1 MRAASWM
8 FNRRPVAWATAL
20 VCLGMVP
27 AWAGVGTTGD
37 FSVYPVFI
45 QPGPGDTDLGNNF
58 LGLGNN
64 GVGSLL
70 VDGGSFLSAAAI
82 QFGNGGSGVATGLI
96 DGAGTRVNL
105 VGDGNTN
112 RLEVGN
118 WGRGSLTVSG
128 GATLDGRASSAA
140 CLTLNRWCN
149 NFIGNAA
156 GSDGLF
162 TVTGAGSNA
171 SFLHAFVIG
180 GLAVFR
186 PPIETFTF
194 GTPGA
199 STRGRVEV
207 LGGGT
212 LTTDGAS
219 IGVAPGGSSPL
230 GTERSF
236 AEVLIDGTD
245 SVWRITGNL
254 AHGYDPFVGTA
265 NHRNAVATISLTNG
279 GAMEIQGPQGHV
291 NGGGMNLTNGGGRTD
306 MSISGIGSKLA
317 FTGDATYLQVG
328 RRLGSAVLSVLGGGS
343 VTGVQY
349 VSVGRDGSFGELLL
363 EGAGSLLSASGT
375 VSPES
380 RGGGATLP
388 FVASMDIGRNGNGT
402 VTVRDGAR
410 LEVTATVKGDG
421 GPAISLGRDA
431 ASFGRLTIT
440 GAGSTVLLSAQSVL
454 AGGGPGEA
462 FNPFMRVGRDGS
474 GELNISA
481 GGKLLIDGQAVATV
495 ADPRYTSLY
504 IGGTNAATPGG
515 KGIATVA
522 GLGSEIRMTGY
533 DTGLSVGWGPQ
544 SFGQLNV
551 TDQGK
556 VSAIGAQVGS
566 SGGTGVLKVDNAT
579 LQFQG
584 QQTGGNRSGAYLVVG
599 DGSGIGVATV
609 SNGGVVNLVNN
620 GSSGAGVYLGGT
632 GTRPMGDGSLT
643 LSGAS
648 QINVQ
653 AEPGLGVVRVGRDG
667 SGLMRVR
674 GGSSVNVGDGNLLV
688 ASHKGGDGTLLVSE
702 NSTITAGW
710 VGIGRNKTDTGDVDG
725 GTGTVVLINSTLTAP
740 TIVVGTNGFLGGS
753 GTING
758 NVINHGIFAPGNSPG
773 TLEIDGSFTALA
785 GSKMILEVESD
796 GAGGFLTDLVIFK
809 GGEPLDLANLHA
821 EFRFLGNTDPNAFGG
836 SGLFKLDT
844 FFQERQADNSLAA
857 VAPAVFD
864 NAVFT
869 AQADAY
875 QITRFNFDPAS
886 GGTVI
891 AAAVPEP
898 EAWALMLAGLLTIG
912 GIARRRHAAALL
924 RPRPATQ
931 ARAT

>member
-1 MRAASWM
+1 M
-8 FNRRPVAWATAL
+8 
-20 VCLGMVP
+20 
-27 AWAGVGTTGD
+27 
-37 FSVYPVFI
+37 
-45 QPGPGDTDLGNNF
+45 
-58 LGLGNN
+58 
-64 GVGSLL
+64 
-70 VDGGSFLSAAAI
+70 
-82 QFGNGGSGVATGLI
+82 
-96 DGAGTRVNL
+96 
-105 VGDGNTN
+105 
-112 RLEVGN
+112 
-118 WGRGSLTVSG
+118 
-128 GATLDGRASSAA
+128 
-140 CLTLNRWCN
+140 
-149 NFIGNAA
+149 
-156 GSDGLF
+156 
-162 TVTGAGSNA
+162 
-171 SFLHAFVIG
+171 
-180 GLAVFR
+180 
-186 PPIETFTF
+186 
-194 GTPGA
+194 
-199 STRGRVEV
+199 
-207 LGGGT
+207 
-212 LTTDGAS
+212 
-219 IGVAPGGSSPL
+219 
-230 GTERSF
+230 
-236 AEVLIDGTD
+236 
-245 SVWRITGNL
+245 
-254 AHGYDPFVGTA
+254 
-265 NHRNAVATISLTNG
+265 
-279 GAMEIQGPQGHV
+279 
-291 NGGGMNLTNGGGRTD
+291 
-306 MSISGIGSKLA
+306 
-317 FTGDATYLQVG
+317 
-328 RRLGSAVLSVLGGGS
+328 
-343 VTGVQY
+343 
-349 VSVGRDGSFGELLL
+349 
-363 EGAGSLLSASGT
+363 
-375 VSPES
+375 
-380 RGGGATLP
+380 P

-421 GPAISLGRDA
+421 GPTISLGRDA

-753 GTING
+753 GTIVG
-758 NVINHGIFAPGNSPG
+758 NVINHGIFAPG
-773 TLEIDGSFTALA
+773 
-785 GSKMILEVESD
+785 
-796 GAGGFLTDLVIFK
+796 
-809 GGEPLDLANLHA
+809 
-821 EFRFLGNTDPNAFGG
+821 
-836 SGLFKLDT
+836 
-844 FFQERQADNSLAA
+844 
-857 VAPAVFD
+857 
-864 NAVFT
+864 
-869 AQADAY
+869 
-875 QITRFNFDPAS
+875 
-886 GGTVI
+886 
-891 AAAVPEP
+891 
-898 EAWALMLAGLLTIG
+898 
-912 GIARRRHAAALL
+912 
-924 RPRPATQ
+924 
-931 ARAT
+931 